1 MKDWFAEHLEQ
12 IVLVIIVTIILFVA
26 LGIVEIM
33 HNGDVQVY
41 NNGICSEC
49 GGHWH
54 LVHDTIYECDTCF
67 RTFTAAY
74 RLK

>member
-1 MKDWFAEHLEQ
+1 MKDWFERHLEQ
-12 IVLVIIVTIILFVA
+12 IAFVVIMAIILAIA

-54 LVHDTIYECDTCF
+54 LVHNTVYECDTCYK
-67 RTFTAAY
+67 TFIAAY
-74 RLK
+74 PLK